1 MIWILL
7 QQESQSPTQEIQTG
21 YRGLIFILVFLLL
34 IAAFVIWWIKRST

>member
-1 MIWILL
+1 MIWVLL
-7 QQESQSPTQEIQTG
+7 QQETHSTQEIQTG